1 MRALL
6 AGRMPA
12 ERKQGLATA
21 IPDGT
26 ELVSFRI
33 VGNTTAI
40 VNLSGLPLDG
50 SPVNRVRVITQV
62 TRTLIGLSGIE
73 RVRLRNEGTPWG
85 LWRMTGDIADIA
97 YGYRELLGLTGVG
110 GAGGAFAAL
119 P

>member
-1 MRALL
+1 
-6 AGRMPA
+6 
-12 ERKQGLATA
+12 
-21 IPDGT
+21 
-26 ELVSFRI
+26 
-33 VGNTTAI
+33 
-40 VNLSGLPLDG
+40 
-50 SPVNRVRVITQV
+50 VITQV

-85 LWRMTGDIADIA
+85 LWRMNGDIADIA